1 VNVTGNQL
9 GVRNIRFEIEY
20 DGTDF
25 CGWQKQPKVRTVEGE
40 IIKALSGLLGS
51 EPEIIAAGRT
61 DSGVHAL
68 GQVVNF
74 SCISSMPAG
83 EIMNGA
89 NALLP
94 PDVRITGSAEV
105 PLAFNA
111 RFDARKRSYR
121 YELTRRPTSLW
132 RRHKWFVK
140 YQLDVEAINK
150 AIAAAVGDHDFT
162 AFTTKDE
169 DRSPIIN
176 VMEASVTEAGS
187 GGLDINLSANR
198 FLRRMVRMLAGT
210 LVEVGRG
217 KLEPGEFC
225 DILATRDRDGAGP
238 CAPPHGLYLV
248 RVEY

>member
-1 VNVTGNQL
+1 VTGNQL
-9 GVRNIRFEIEY
+9 GVRNIRLEIEY

-51 EPEIIAAGRT
+51 EPEMIAAGRT

-68 GQVVNF
+68 GQVANF
-74 SCISSMPAG
+74 SCISSMPAD
-83 EIMNGA
+83 EIMNGT

-94 PDVRITGSAEV
+94 PDVRITGSADA

-111 RFDARKRSYR
+111 RFDALKRSYR
-121 YELTRRPTSLW
+121 YELSLRPTSVW
-132 RRHKWFVK
+132 RKHKWFVK
-140 YQLDVEAINK
+140 YQVDTGAMNEAI
-150 AIAAAVGDHDFT
+150 ASAVGEHDFT

-169 DRSPIIN
+169 DRSPIIRM
-176 VMEASVTEAGS
+176 MEASVTGS
-187 GGLDINLSANR
+187 GPGCLDISLTANR
-198 FLRRMVRMLAGT
+198 FLRRMVRMLSGT

-217 KLEPGEFC
+217 KLEPGDFC
-225 DILATRDRDGAGP
+225 DILADRDRGRAGP

>member
-1 VNVTGNQL
+1 VTGNQL

-40 IIKALSGLLGS
+40 IIKALSGILGS
-51 EPEIIAAGRT
+51 EPEMIAAGRT

-68 GQVVNF
+68 GQVANF
-74 SCISSMPAG
+74 NCISSMPA
-83 EIMNGA
+83 EDVMNGA

-94 PDVRITGSAEV
+94 PDVRITGSGEV
-105 PLAFNA
+105 PMAFNA
-111 RFDARKRSYR
+111 RFDALKRSYR
-121 YELTRRPTSLW
+121 YELTRRPTSIW

-140 YQLDVEAINK
+140 YQVDIEAMNEAI
-150 AIAAAVGDHDFT
+150 ASAVGEHDFT

-169 DRSPIIN
+169 DRSPMIR
-176 VMEASVTEAGS
+176 MMAASVTESGS

-198 FLRRMVRMLAGT
+198 FLRRMVRMLSGT

-217 KLEPGEFC
+217 KLEPGDFC
-225 DILATRDRDGAGP
+225 DILSTRDRDRAGP

>member
-1 VNVTGNQL
+1 VTGNRL
-9 GVRNIRFEIEY
+9 GVRNIRLEIEY

-40 IIKALSGLLGS
+40 IMKALSGLLGS
-51 EPEIIAAGRT
+51 EPEMIAAGRT

-68 GQVVNF
+68 GQVANF

-83 EIMNGA
+83 DIMNGA

-94 PDVRITGSAEV
+94 PDVRVTGSKEV

-111 RFDARKRSYR
+111 RFDALKRSYR
-121 YELTRRPTSLW
+121 YELSLRPTSVW
-132 RRHKWFVK
+132 RKHKWFVK
-140 YQLDVEAINK
+140 YQVDLEAMKEAI
-150 AIAAAVGDHDFT
+150 ASIVGQHDFT

-169 DRSPIIN
+169 DRSPVIRM
-176 VMEASVTEAGS
+176 MEASVIESAPGDLEIS
-187 GGLDINLSANR
+187 LSANR
-198 FLRRMVRMLAGT
+198 FLRRMVRMLTGT

-217 KLEPGEFC
+217 KLEPVDFC
-225 DILATRDRDGAGP
+225 DILSTRDRERAGP

-248 RVEY
+248 GVEY